1 MKLNRF
7 KIYGFFGSITLIYF
21 TLLSKLFFHNSRLI
35 RFPIVIR
42 GKAYIDLGEMLT
54 TGVGCRLEAF
64 PSIFNL
70 KTLRFGDN
78 VQINDYVHIT
88 AMSSVII
95 GNNVLMASK
104 IYISDCSHGYY
115 DGKSNDSIPDTHP
128 IDREYKTAPVR
139 IEDNVWIGESVSILP
154 GVTVGEN
161 SIIGANSVVT
171 KNIPANCIAVG
182 NPARVIKKYNFETKI
197 WEKRTDLI

>member
-1 MKLNRF
+1 
-7 KIYGFFGSITLIYF
+7 
-21 TLLSKLFFHNSRLI
+21 
-35 RFPIVIR
+35 
-42 GKAYIDLGEMLT
+42 MLT